1 MLKTLVI
8 GLSAIALL
16 LGGGMA
22 FVAWMTRD
30 APSRGE
36 VAADAGPN
44 PASALRSAQLP
55 PGTEATP
62 GEHAPS
68 AGGAGAGPF
77 AASSHEPFQPKTV
90 RRTPRGAVNGLVAG
104 LGALHPQVERCG
116 AGGARG
122 SAAGPGDGAML
133 LLDLEPME
141 GAIRVADAR
150 VHSRGKVGAAT
161 VDCVR
166 ELLVGQ
172 LLYVPES
179 RPGRRVSIPYPISR

>member
-1 MLKTLVI
+1 MLKTTLI

-30 APSRGE
+30 AAPGTG
-36 VAADAGPN
+36 AAVDLRSD
-44 PASALRSAQLP
+44 PASRLRGARATP
-55 PGTEATP
+55 FAEATP
-62 GEHAPS
+62 EERAPLP
-68 AGGAGAGPF
+68 GGTGAGPF

-104 LGALHPQVERCG
+104 LGALQPQVARCG
-116 AGGARG
+116 GGARRD
-122 SAAGPGDGAML
+122 AADSTDAAML
-133 LLDLEPME
+133 LLDLEPLE

-150 VHSRGKVGAAT
+150 VHSMGKVGAAT